1 MKTIK
6 YIAVFLLLALG
17 LVSCN
22 DDFLDRYPQDSVTNE
37 TYWKTEDQL
46 RAALYPCYET
56 FEYELLVK
64 WAESTA
70 ETVIWGDKNSGLSKV
85 SGGKHAYT
93 DGFPFTSYWRYSYGH
108 IHTCNNFLD
117 NYNRAEID
125 QDVKDVYAAEVKVIR
140 SWVYFMLTTFFGD
153 VPWINHVITSE
164 EAYGPRTPRSE
175 VIDSLMADLEWAAS
189 KLPRERQLGENVG
202 RIDRWGALAMQARIA
217 LQNERYELAANI
229 AKEIIDNSPYGLYD
243 YEKVYHLEGDI
254 ENNPDNNESI
264 ISSIYVNDIRN
275 NNMSNETCCPVDFI
289 RFNPTKTL
297 VDAYLCIDGM
307 PAKPGLEYYKRTDI
321 KTSPLYKYPEEH
333 YADYFQNRDPR
344 MRMTLFTPGDQWGG
358 GDDGDAEYRRPNDIF
373 QLPRFSSLQPGRNGA
388 NGITGFYFK
397 KYNEI
402 SIAGNYN
409 RSHTNLNVIRYPE
422 VLLIYAEA
430 LYKINGTLTQDQID
444 MTINRLRDRVG
455 MHRMNLNE
463 LAAWNLDLWTEIK
476 RERRIE
482 LSFDGM
488 RYADILRWREGEL
501 RFGRAITG
509 PSLTVCM
516 NDLGANPYPD
526 TGVDEFGD
534 VIYEKSRAE
543 GGPRYFDPT
552 MHYLWPVPYEER
564 MKNPLLGQ
572 NPGWPE

>member
-402 SIAGNYN
+402 SIAGNAN

-430 LYKINGTLTQDQID
+430 LYKINGTLTQEQID

-455 MHRMNLNE
+455 MHRMNLDE

-488 RYADILRWREGEL
+488 RYADVMRWREGEL

-526 TGVDEFGD
+526 NGVDEFGD

>member
-1 MKTIK
+1 MP
-6 YIAVFLLLALG
+6 LASL

-37 TYWKTEDQL
+37 TYWKTEEQL

-56 FEYELLVK
+56 FEYELLIK

-70 ETVIWGDKNSGLSKV
+70 ETVIWGNKNSGLSKV

-164 EAYGPRTPRSE
+164 GAYGPRTPRSE
-175 VIDSLMADLEWAAS
+175 VIDSLMTDLDWAAS
-189 KLPRERQLGENVG
+189 KLPHERQTGDNVG
-202 RIDRWGALAMQARIA
+202 RIDRWGALAMKARIA
-217 LQNERYELAANI
+217 LQNERYDIAAKA
-229 AKEIIDNSPYGLYD
+229 AKEIIDNGPYDLYD
-243 YEKVYHLEGDI
+243 YEKLYHLEGDI
-254 ENNPDNNESI
+254 ENNPDNNEAI

-275 NNMSNETCCPVDFI
+275 NNMSNETCSPVDFI

-397 KYNEI
+397 N
-402 SIAGNYN
+402 
-409 RSHTNLNVIRYPE
+409 T
-422 VLLIYAEA
+422 
-430 LYKINGTLTQDQID
+430 
-444 MTINRLRDRVG
+444 
-455 MHRMNLNE
+455 
-463 LAAWNLDLWTEIK
+463 
-476 RERRIE
+476 
-482 LSFDGM
+482 M
-488 RYADILRWREGEL
+488 R
-501 RFGRAITG
+501 
-509 PSLTVCM
+509 
-516 NDLGANPYPD
+516 
-526 TGVDEFGD
+526 
-534 VIYEKSRAE
+534 
-543 GGPRYFDPT
+543 
-552 MHYLWPVPYEER
+552 
-564 MKNPLLGQ
+564 
-572 NPGWPE
+572 

>member
-6 YIAVFLLLALG
+6 YSSIIVSLIFL

-56 FEYELLVK
+56 FEYELLIK
-64 WAESTA
+64 WAECTA

-125 QDVKDVYAAEVKVIR
+125 QDIKDVYAAEVKVIR

-153 VPWINHVITSE
+153 VPWIDHVITAE

-175 VIDSLMADLEWAAS
+175 VIDNLMTDLDWAAS
-189 KLPRERQLGENVG
+189 KLPWERQSGENVG
-202 RIDRWGALAMQARIA
+202 RIDRWGALAMKARIA
-217 LQNERYELAANI
+217 LQNERYDVAAAA
-229 AKEIIDNSPYGLYD
+229 AKEIIDKGPYDLYD
-243 YEKVYHLEGDI
+243 YEKLYHLEGDI
-254 ENNPDNNESI
+254 ENNPDNNEAI

-275 NNMSNETCCPVDFI
+275 NNMSNETCAPVDFI

-344 MRMTLFTPGDQWGG
+344 MRMTLFVPGDKWGG
-358 GDDGDAEYRRPNDIF
+358 GDDGDAEYRKPNEIF

-402 SIAGNYN
+402 SIAGNAN

-430 LYKINGTLTQDQID
+430 LYKMNGTLTQDQID
-444 MTINRLRDRVG
+444 NTVNRLRNRVG
-455 MHRMNLNE
+455 MHPMNLVE
-463 LAAWNLDLWTEIK
+463 LKEWNLDLWTELK

-488 RYADILRWREGEL
+488 RYADIMRWREGEL

-509 PSLTVCM
+509 PSLEVCM

-543 GGPRYFDPT
+543 GGSRYFDPT

-564 MKNPLLGQ
+564 VKNPLLGQ